1 MTYDLDKPLLKLNEP
16 HLTERRK
23 GSGGGGTNRT
33 FTQNTQRNRLGPK
46 FQSLQ
51 NALGRDDGLIEL
63 RADPTALAP
72 ERLLVFETTGDIS
85 AFYKAVGRVPGLEFV
100 GEENLTGDDDDESPE
115 NYLLMPNEASLRQM
129 LSLWARWLRG
139 EQMDRGFTPWRDVFA
154 QLRDIRPWGP
164 ADRVS
169 PENRQILM
177 NQIEGKNPAELLR
190 IEIDLVFRSNDAIA
204 NASQDKVTAQITAV
218 GGGIVSQFRRPE
230 FAYHGILVDL
240 PMGEVDKIVQL
251 NPNSL
256 AGSDPVSLIVPQST
270 SDTGFTEF
278 EPDDDGADI
287 NFEAPVGGEPVVAV
301 FDAVPIQ
308 AHPVLADGIIVD
320 DPNQLEEKAVGE
332 RQHGTAMASLALHGN
347 LKGPL
352 RSVQRPI
359 YFRPVMYAPNWG
371 NECFDENRLVVDVIC
386 EAVETMHHNG
396 GAEVVAI
403 NLSLGN
409 IYRPF
414 AGRISTWARAL
425 DYLSF
430 RYGVLFLVSAGN
442 DTRSIEISGVNSN
455 QEFNELSDEEKS
467 DYIASSFNNVK
478 ADRKILSPGESINSL
493 TIGAWHHEMNDLPN
507 PNQSLFVPH
516 PNKEMPNLSSRVG
529 LGVSNAVKP
538 DVLFEGGRE
547 HTKLDITS
555 PPVVLSS
562 HGVGNRF
569 AGICVAAQPQGL
581 RFHGYQLGSSVA
593 TAIATHTAARL
604 HDLLEN
610 EYPEQFLNLPKPEK
624 ATLIKALLI
633 HSANWRG
640 RGEGLRN
647 IIDPEQSMHWEHW
660 RAEVS
665 RLLGY
670 GFVEPDEAIYCAESR
685 ATLWSTGELLPE
697 EAKEYSISLPEEIEN
712 LAGIREI
719 RATLA
724 WFSPTRPQFMTYRAS
739 KLRIAALG
747 ATDFTVLG
755 VGTTS
760 DEPGWHQIERGT
772 VSHRRWRNNRLGD
785 FNGETEFS
793 ISIQRD
799 KDQGI
804 PIDEPIS
811 YGLAVTIEH
820 VDGEE
825 IYDDIL
831 ASVLIKPRSRIPVR
845 T

>member
-1 MTYDLDKPLLKLNEP
+1 MTYNQDKPLLKLNEP
-16 HLTERRK
+16 QPTERRS
-23 GSGGGGTNRT
+23 GSGMGSPGRT
-33 FTQNTQRNRLGPK
+33 FTQDSQRERLGPK
-46 FQSLQ
+46 FQSLKD
-51 NALGRDDGLIEL
+51 ALGRDGGLIEL

-72 ERLLVFETTGDIS
+72 ERLLVFETTGDVS

-100 GEENLTGDDDDESPE
+100 GEENLVGDEEDETPD
-115 NYLLMPNEASLRQM
+115 NYLLMPSEASLREL
-129 LSLWARWLRG
+129 LSLWERWLRG
-139 EQMDRGFTPWRDVFA
+139 EPMDIGFTPWRDVFA
-154 QLRDIRPWGP
+154 QLRAIRPWGP

-177 NQIEGKNPAELLR
+177 DQIEGHNPENLLR
-190 IEIDLVFRSNDAIA
+190 IEIDLVFRSNDATA
-204 NASQDKVTAQITAV
+204 SASQNVVISQITAS
-218 GGGIVSQFRRPE
+218 GGTVVSQCRRAE
-230 FAYHGILVDL
+230 FAYHGILADL
-240 PMGEVDKIVQL
+240 PMEEIGKIVQL
-251 NPNSL
+251 NADSL

-270 SDTGFTEF
+270 SDSGFTEF
-278 EPDDDGADI
+278 EPDNDGAGI
-287 NFEAPVGGEPVVAV
+287 KFEAPVGGEPVVAV

-308 AHPVLADGIIVD
+308 AHPVLANGIIVD
-320 DPNQLEEKAVGE
+320 DPDELEEKAVGL
-332 RQHGTAMASLALHGN
+332 RLHGTAMASLALHGD

-352 RSVQRPI
+352 RPVRRPI

-371 NECFDENRLVVDVIC
+371 NECFDEDRLVVDVIC
-386 EAVETMHHNG
+386 EAVETMHQNG

-414 AGRISTWARAL
+414 SGRVSTWARAL

-442 DTRSIEISGVNSN
+442 DTRPIEISGVNSN

-467 DYIASSFNNVK
+467 NCIASAFNDVK
-478 ADRKILSPGESINSL
+478 ADRRILSPGESINSL
-493 TIGAWHHEMNDLPN
+493 TIGAWHHEVNNLAN
-507 PNQSLFVPH
+507 PNQSLFIPH

-547 HTKLDITS
+547 HTRLNITS
-555 PPVVLSS
+555 PPVLLAS

-569 AGICVAAQPQGL
+569 AGICVAAQQQGT
-581 RFHGYQLGSSVA
+581 RIHGYQLGSSVA
-593 TAIATHTAARL
+593 TAMATHTSARL
-604 HDLLEN
+604 YDLLER
-610 EYPEQFLNLPKPEK
+610 EYPDQFLNLPKPEK

-640 RGEGLRN
+640 RGEGLRS
-647 IIDPEQSMHWEHW
+647 IIDPAQSMHWEHW

-665 RLLGY
+665 RILGY

-685 ATLWSTGELLPE
+685 ATLWATGELLPE
-697 EAKEYSISLPEEIEN
+697 EAKKYSIGLPDEIES

-724 WFSPTRPQFMTYRAS
+724 WFSPARPQFMTYRAS
-739 KLRIAALG
+739 KLRIASLG
-747 ATDFTVLG
+747 AEDFSTLG
-755 VGTTS
+755 VGTIS

-820 VDGEE
+820 ADGET